1 MSEARRY
8 TLLGTL
14 FGFMFPIGSLIVVH
28 LTSGNSHAW
37 TAGGLLHALAAAHAH
52 NPLLYVIDTAP
63 LFLGWLSW
71 LAGARQDRVQKLLSG
86 LEREVLDKTRS
97 LRQALVDAEQAN
109 HMIAMIAAQD
119 ALTGLMNRRR
129 VQEEI
134 ERWAAYAKRYER
146 RMALLYIDFDHFKQ
160 VNDRHGHAAGD
171 QFLARVGQV
180 LRNSC
185 RGTDFLARWGGDE
198 FVVLLPEA
206 GGDDAEQAARKLIAS
221 FKAEK
226 LKIGKVVLEM
236 SASVGIALLP
246 GDTSD
251 VEELVRLADQAMYD
265 AKQAGGGRWCRC
277 GHVPRAGDSGS
288 AAGVVSQP
296 LRPNDTTGSGSQ

>member
-8 TLLGTL
+8 TLWGVL
-14 FGFMFPIGSLIVVH
+14 FGSLFPLGSLLVVH
-28 LTSGNSHAW
+28 LTGVDGHGYNPGSILG
-37 TAGGLLHALAAAHAH
+37 ALVDAHRRH
-52 NPLLYVIDTAP
+52 PLLYIIDTAP

-71 LAGARQDRVQKLLSG
+71 MAGVRQDRVRQLLSG

-109 HMIAMIAAQD
+109 HMIARIAAQD

-129 VQEEI
+129 IQEEI
-134 ERWAAYAKRYER
+134 DRWGAHARRYDR
-146 RMALLYIDFDHFKQ
+146 RLALLYIDFDHFKQ
-160 VNDRHGHAAGD
+160 VNDHHGHAAGD

-206 GGDDAEQAARKLIAS
+206 GDSDAVTAARKLIAA
-221 FKAEK
+221 FRAER
-226 LKIGKVVLEM
+226 LKVGAAVLEM

-246 GDTSD
+246 ADTTS
-251 VEELVRLADQAMYD
+251 VEELLRFADEAMYE
-265 AKQAGGGRWCRC
+265 AKQAGGGRWCRH
-277 GHVPRAGDSGS
+277 GQAPAAAETGVPA
-288 AAGVVSQP
+288 SQP
-296 LRPNDTTGSGSQ
+296 PPGTKPG

>member
-8 TLLGTL
+8 TLLGIL
-14 FGFMFPIGSLIVVH
+14 FGFMFPVGSLMVVH
-28 LTSGNSHAW
+28 FSAGHSHDFSP
-37 TAGGLLHALAAAHAH
+37 GGFLDALAAAHAH

-63 LFLGWLSW
+63 VFLGWLSW
-71 LAGARQDRVQKLLSG
+71 LAGVRQDRVRRLLSG

-109 HMIAMIAAQD
+109 HMIARIAAQD

-129 VQEEI
+129 IQEEI
-134 ERWAAYAKRYER
+134 DRWAAHAKRYDR

-160 VNDRHGHAAGD
+160 VNDHHGHAAGD
-171 QFLARVGQV
+171 QFLAKAGQV

-198 FVVLLPEA
+198 FVALLPEA
-206 GGDDAEQAARKLIAS
+206 GDSDAATAARKLIAA
-221 FKAEK
+221 FKAER
-226 LKIGKVVLEM
+226 LKVGTAVLQM

-246 GDTSD
+246 GDSSN
-251 VEELVRLADQAMYD
+251 VEELLRFADQAMYE
-265 AKQAGGGRWCRC
+265 AKQAGGGRWCRH
-277 GHVPRAGDSGS
+277 GQAPSPGVTDADVP
-288 AAGVVSQP
+288 VPPPPQP
-296 LRPNDTTGSGSQ
+296 DGTAGSGSP